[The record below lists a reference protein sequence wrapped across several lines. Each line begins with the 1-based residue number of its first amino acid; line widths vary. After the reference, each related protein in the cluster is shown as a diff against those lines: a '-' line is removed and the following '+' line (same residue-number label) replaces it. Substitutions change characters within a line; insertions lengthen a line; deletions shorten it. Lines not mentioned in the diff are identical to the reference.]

1 MDDMAE
7 PDIVDRRIAD
17 WVGDLPGLDL
27 EVEGIIERIQHL
39 EKRISKMLDDTLA
52 EFGLNKGEW
61 AVLGSL
67 RRAGEPYRRSPGKLA
82 KQFGL
87 TTGAMTNRLDKL
99 EEAGFVRRLPD
110 PDDRRAVIV
119 ELLPEGRE
127 VWERAV
133 GAQAA
138 KEQFVASG
146 LNERE
151 RKQLNGLLRRMVHA
165 SEREAA
171 PATLD

>member
-1 MDDMAE
+1 MTE
-7 PDIVDRRIAD
+7 PDIVDKRIAD
-17 WVGDLPGLDL
+17 WVGSLPGLDL
-27 EVEGIIERIQHL
+27 EVEGIVERIQHL
-39 EKRISKMLDDTLA
+39 EKRIRKMLDDTLA
-52 EFGLNKGEW
+52 EFGLNVGEW

-67 RRAGEPYRRSPGKLA
+67 RRAGDPYRRSPGQLA
-82 KQFGL
+82 KSFGL

-99 EEAGFVRRLPD
+99 EAAELIRRLPD
-110 PDDRRAVIV
+110 PDDRRGVIV

-133 GAQAA
+133 GAQSA

-151 RKQLNGLLRRMVHA
+151 RKQLNSLLRRMVHA
-165 SEREAA
+165 AERESEPA
-171 PATLD
+171 ATLG

>member
-1 MDDMAE
+1 MTE
-7 PDIVDRRIAD
+7 PDIVDKRIAD
-17 WVGDLPGLDL
+17 WVGSLPGLDL
-27 EVEGIIERIQHL
+27 EVEGIVERIQHL
-39 EKRISKMLDDTLA
+39 EKRIRKMLDDTLA
-52 EFGLNKGEW
+52 EFGLNVGEW

-67 RRAGEPYRRSPGKLA
+67 RRAGDPYRRSPGQLA
-82 KQFGL
+82 KSFGL

-99 EEAGFVRRLPD
+99 EAAELIRRLPD
-110 PDDRRAVIV
+110 PDDRRGVIV

-133 GAQAA
+133 GAQSA

-151 RKQLNGLLRRMVHA
+151 RKQLNSLLRRMVHA
-165 SEREAA
+165 AEREGEPA
-171 PATLD
+171 ATLG

>member
-1 MDDMAE
+1 MSAVAE

-27 EVEGIIERIQHL
+27 EVEGIVERIQHL
-39 EKRISKMLDDTLA
+39 EKQIRKMLDDTLA
-52 EFGLNKGEW
+52 EFGLNVGEW

-99 EEAGFVRRLPD
+99 EEAQLIRRLPD
-110 PDDRRAVIV
+110 PDDRRGVIV
-119 ELLPEGRE
+119 ELLPKGRE

-138 KEQFVASG
+138 KEQFVASS
-146 LNERE
+146 LSKTEQ
-151 RKQLNGLLRRMVHA
+151 KQLNALLRRMVHSGEQA
-165 SEREAA
+165 
-171 PATLD
+171 ATLD

>member
-1 MDDMAE
+1 MSPVAE

-27 EVEGIIERIQHL
+27 EVEGIVERIQHL
-39 EKRISKMLDDTLA
+39 EKQIRKMLDDTLA
-52 EFGLNKGEW
+52 EFGLNVGEW

-99 EEAGFVRRLPD
+99 EEAALIRRLPD
-110 PDDRRAVIV
+110 PDDRRGVIV
-119 ELLPEGRE
+119 ELLPKGRE

-138 KEQFVASG
+138 KEQFVASS
-146 LNERE
+146 LSKAEQ
-151 RKQLNGLLRRMVHA
+151 KQLNTLLRRMVHSGEQA
-165 SEREAA
+165 
-171 PATLD
+171 ATLH

>member
-1 MDDMAE
+1 MSAVAE

-27 EVEGIIERIQHL
+27 EVEGIVERIQHL
-39 EKRISKMLDDTLA
+39 EKQIRKMLDDTLA
-52 EFGLNKGEW
+52 EFGLNVGEW
-61 AVLGSL
+61 TVLGSL

-99 EEAGFVRRLPD
+99 EEAALIRRLPD
-110 PDDRRAVIV
+110 PDDRRGVIV
-119 ELLPEGRE
+119 ELLPKGRE
-127 VWERAV
+127 VWESAV

-138 KEQFVASG
+138 KEQFVASS
-146 LNERE
+146 LSKTEQ
-151 RKQLNGLLRRMVHA
+151 KQLNTLLRRMVHSGEQA
-165 SEREAA
+165 
-171 PATLD
+171 ATLD